1 MKSNNMKWVRIF
13 WYIMFLFASIWVI
26 RNLIMGRMEWWENL
40 FPIVMLIST
49 MPFRKWRDFNIF
61 KKSK

>member
-1 MKSNNMKWVRIF
+1 MKWDRIF
-13 WYIMFLFASIWVI
+13 WYIIFLFASIWVI

-49 MPFRKWRDFNIF
+49 MPFRKWSDFNIF

>member
-1 MKSNNMKWVRIF
+1 MKWVKIF
-13 WYIMFLFASIWVI
+13 WYIIFLFASIWVI

-40 FPIVMLIST
+40 FPILMLIVT
-49 MPFRKWRDFNIF
+49 MPFRKWSDFNIF

>member
-1 MKSNNMKWVRIF
+1 MKWVKIF
-13 WYIMFLFASIWVI
+13 WYIIFLFASIWVI

-40 FPIVMLIST
+40 FPILMLIAT
-49 MPFRKWRDFNIF
+49 MPFRKWSDFNIF

>member
-1 MKSNNMKWVRIF
+1 MKWVRIF
-13 WYIMFLFASIWVI
+13 WYIIFLFASIWVI

-49 MPFRKWRDFNIF
+49 MPFRKWSDFNIF

>member
-1 MKSNNMKWVRIF
+1 MKWVRIF
-13 WYIMFLFASIWVI
+13 WYIIFLFASIWVI

-40 FPIVMLIST
+40 FPIVFLIST
-49 MPFRKWRDFNIF
+49 MPFRKWSDFNIF